1 VLPILITVVVVVG
14 VIGVIYLFGSQSSGD
29 KRRSSTGAR
38 ADPRR
43 ATPSRTKKKGRSS
56 ASAYAQPPAWLR
68 RLPLILV
75 IAAVVCLVISVSQ
88 FRVEQQQGTPVVALV
103 LDTSMSMDAKDVS
116 PNRLV
121 AAQSAAQLFLQQLP
135 GDFEVVLVTFADEP
149 AVLVPATTDHDTVSQ
164 ALGDVPRGEGTVI
177 GDGLSEA
184 IGEIQTAQ
192 AGVSG
197 ETPAAVVLLSDGRDT
212 GSRVPPEEAAQA
224 AATGGIPVYTVVL
237 GADTGKGGANT
248 ELLQQIAT
256 TTGGTMST
264 AGTSQEVSSIYESL
278 GSQLS
283 SQLEVSSSAQLFLVI
298 AIALGI
304 AAALITIVLALR
316 TRQY

>member
-1 VLPILITVVVVVG
+1 MLPILITVVVVLAVLGVVYLVG
-14 VIGVIYLFGSQSSGD
+14 SLPKNEKQRLTSSSA
-29 KRRSSTGAR
+29 RTRSPRAKKATG
-38 ADPRR
+38 
-43 ATPSRTKKKGRSS
+43 

-68 RLPLILV
+68 RLPLVLV
-75 IAAVVCLVISVSQ
+75 IAAVVCLVIAVAQ

-103 LDTSMSMDAKDVS
+103 LDTSMSMDTEDVS

-121 AAQSAAQLFLQQLP
+121 AAESAAQLFLQQLP
-135 GDFEVVLVTFADEP
+135 SDFEVALVTFADEP
-149 AVLVPATTDHDTVSQ
+149 AVLAPATSDHDTVSQ
-164 ALGDVPRGEGTVI
+164 ALADVPRGKGTVI
-177 GDGLSEA
+177 GDGLSTA
-184 IGEIQTAQ
+184 IDQIQRAQ
-192 AGVSG
+192 VGASG
-197 ETPAAVVLLSDGRDT
+197 KTPAAIVLLSDGQDT
-212 GSRVPPEEAAQA
+212 GSEVSPEQAAQA

-237 GADTGKGGANT
+237 GSDTGTGRGANT
-248 ELLQQIAT
+248 QLLQQIAT

-264 AGTSQEVSSIYESL
+264 AGTSEEVSSIYESL

-283 SQLEVSSSAQLFLVI
+283 SQLEVSSSAQLFLFI

>member
-1 VLPILITVVVVVG
+1 VLPILITIAVVLG
-14 VIGVIYLFGSQSSGD
+14 VLGVIYLVGLQPKNGKQRPTSS
-29 KRRSSTGAR
+29 S
-38 ADPRR
+38 
-43 ATPSRTKKKGRSS
+43 SRTRTQSPRARKSTA

-68 RLPLILV
+68 RLPLVLV
-75 IAAVVCLVISVSQ
+75 IAAVVCLVIAVAQ

-103 LDTSMSMDAKDVS
+103 LDTSMSMDAEDVS

-121 AAQSAAQLFLQQLP
+121 AAESAAQLFLQQLP
-135 GDFEVVLVTFADEP
+135 SDFEVVLVTFADEP
-149 AVLVPATTDHDTVSQ
+149 AVLASPTSDHETVSQ
-164 ALGDVPRGEGTVI
+164 ALADVPRGKGTVI
-177 GDGLSEA
+177 GDGLSTA
-184 IGEIQTAQ
+184 IDQIQTAQ
-192 AGVSG
+192 AGASG
-197 ETPAAVVLLSDGRDT
+197 KTPAAIVLLSDGQDT
-212 GSRVPPEEAAQA
+212 GSNVPPEQAAQA
-224 AATGGIPVYTVVL
+224 AAGAEIPVYTVVL
-237 GADTGKGGANT
+237 GTDTGGGKGANT

-264 AGTSQEVSSIYESL
+264 AGTSEEVSSVYESL

-283 SQLEVSSSAQLFLVI
+283 SQLEVSSSAQLFLFI